1 MSPCAA
7 TGTHWCSAQPIP
19 ERGSRRKH
27 ARARKTQH
35 QGADRGIPRCPLCTW
50 GRSRRSD
57 ATLGNPDTRDGVV
70 TFSDRS
76 EEKGLASQW
85 PAKPP
90 REKTLAERGGG
101 EGHGETTRY
110 ALDAAVTKT
119 SQGLAAMSTSSN
131 YGQIEGRKHTAEL
144 KCYRDGGAG

>member
-1 MSPCAA
+1 MPF
-7 TGTHWCSAQPIP
+7 SAIL
-19 ERGSRRKH
+19 
-27 ARARKTQH
+27 TQE
-35 QGADRGIPRCPLCTW
+35 
-50 GRSRRSD
+50 
-57 ATLGNPDTRDGVV
+57 RDGVV